1 MPLRT
6 RKKSTTLSFIFFLS
20 ALRGFSLRTPRLRAL
35 ETPVRATIA
44 AVRNP
49 MHEIL
54 KKMLIVDYNSTEI
67 LYPPDQNLELDIIF
81 AGSIM

>member
-1 MPLRT
+1 
-6 RKKSTTLSFIFFLS
+6 
-20 ALRGFSLRTPRLRAL
+20 
-35 ETPVRATIA
+35 
-44 AVRNP
+44 
-49 MHEIL
+49 MHQIL